1 MEQRVVAALDVGG
14 TSIKS
19 GVVRMPPV
27 DTEPDPDRRPP
38 AHLAAIEVGPALPTL
53 AQSDA
58 ETILARLAEMAEH
71 ALALDADA
79 IGLAIAI
86 CGPFDLDAG
95 ESRMRGV
102 AKFEDI
108 HGIDLRAVL
117 RERTSIGD
125 RPIRFARD
133 AESAGTG
140 EALLGAGRDVDRMM
154 INTLGTGVGTCVTEH
169 AWPVEFIGDFGV
181 EHLAM
186 RETPWGRADDVLSAR
201 GLADRLGVAM
211 GDLQAAVDDP
221 RNAEVVVD
229 HGHRVGEFIAPVVGE
244 FAVEVVVIGGGL
256 SAAFDRFGPAI
267 RSHVDVPVR
276 PIALGPA
283 GPLLG
288 AVHLT
293 FS

>member
-1 MEQRVVAALDVGG
+1 MEHTVAALDVGG

-19 GVVRMPPV
+19 GVVRGN
-27 DTEPDPDRRPP
+27 TSEEPE
-38 AHLAAIEVGPALPTL
+38 IEIGPALPTL

-71 ALALDADA
+71 ALALDAGA

-108 HGIDLRAVL
+108 YGIDLRAML

-140 EALLGAGRDVDRMM
+140 EALTGAGRGVDRVMT
-154 INTLGTGVGTCVTEH
+154 NTLGTGVGTCVTEH
-169 AWPVEFIGDFGV
+169 AWPVEFIGGFGV

-186 RETPWGRADDVLSAR
+186 RDTPWGRADDVLSAR
-201 GLADRLGVAM
+201 GLAERLGVPMA
-211 GDLQAAVDDP
+211 DLRAAVDDP
-221 RNAEVVVD
+221 LNTEVVFD
-229 HGHRVGEFIAPVVGE
+229 HGHRVGEFLAPVVAE
-244 FAVEVVVIGGGL
+244 FDVQLVVIGGGL

-267 RSHVDVPVR
+267 QSHLDVPVR
-276 PIALGPA
+276 PIALGAA
-283 GPLLG
+283 GPILG

-293 FS
+293 FRS